1 MKEKKKKKKK
11 KKKMATCLSHFR
23 PKANFLSKSKSRSKT
38 NYKRRR
44 IIAAAQNKSAYYWAS
59 IEADIDTYLKK
70 VIPVNSPE
78 SVVGPMHHLIF
89 AAPRTGAAA
98 LCVAACELVGGDRR
112 QAMAAAAAVHLM
124 HAAAYTHEH
133 LSLMTTGRPG
143 PEPEIEHK
151 YSPNIELLI
160 GDGLIP
166 FGLELLAGSFL
177 DRTRNDPDRV
187 VRVMIEIT
195 IAVGSQGTV
204 DGLYRKLG
212 AIDGNYYDY
221 EVIMEYVCRKR
232 DGELHGCGAACG
244 AVLGGGAE
252 EEVEK
257 LRKFGVYAGVV
268 RGLTAAAEKNHGVDL
283 EGKIEEMKELAMM
296 ELKGLRGREIEL
308 ISSHVFLAEPSL
320 AS

>member
-1 MKEKKKKKKK
+1 
-11 KKKMATCLSHFR
+11 
-23 PKANFLSKSKSRSKT
+23 
-38 NYKRRR
+38 
-44 IIAAAQNKSAYYWAS
+44 QNKSAYWAS

-70 VIPVNSPE
+70 AIPVNSPA

-133 LSLMTTGRPG
+133 LPLMKTGRPG

-151 YSPNIELLI
+151 YSPGIELLI

-166 FGLELLAGSFL
+166 LGLGLLAGSFL
-177 DRTRNDPDRV
+177 DRTRNDPDRI
-187 VRVMIEIT
+187 VRVMVEIT
-195 IAVGSQGTV
+195 RAVGSQGAV
-204 DGLYRKLG
+204 AGLYRKLG
-212 AIDGNYYDY
+212 ATDGNYYDY
-221 EVIMEYVCRKR
+221 EVMEYVCRKR

-257 LRKFGVYAGVV
+257 LRKFGVYAGMV
-268 RGLTAAAEKNHGVDL
+268 RGLTAAAAAAAEKNHGVDL
-283 EGKIEEMKELAMM
+283 EGKIEEIKELAMM

-308 ISSHVFLAEPSL
+308 ISSLAMFFKLSRG
-320 AS
+320 

>member
-1 MKEKKKKKKK
+1 
-11 KKKMATCLSHFR
+11 
-23 PKANFLSKSKSRSKT
+23 
-38 NYKRRR
+38 
-44 IIAAAQNKSAYYWAS
+44 
-59 IEADIDTYLKK
+59 
-70 VIPVNSPE
+70 
-78 SVVGPMHHLIF
+78 MHHLIF

-133 LSLMTTGRPG
+133 LPLMTTTEYR

-151 YSPNIELLI
+151 YGPNIELLI

-166 FGLELLAGSFL
+166 FGLDLLAGSFL
-177 DRTRNDPDRV
+177 DRTRNDPDRI
-187 VRVMIEIT
+187 VRVMVEIT
-195 IAVGSQGTV
+195 RAVGSQGTV
-204 DGLYRKLG
+204 DALYRKRG

-221 EVIMEYVCRKR
+221 QVMEYVCRKR

-257 LRKFGVYAGVV
+257 LRKFGVYAGIV
-268 RGLTAAAEKNHGVDL
+268 RGLTAAADKKKNRGGDL
-283 EGKIEEMKELAMM
+283 EGNIEEMKELAMM
-296 ELKGLRGREIEL
+296 ELMELRGREIEL
-308 ISSHVFLAEPSL
+308 ISSHVFLAEPRL
-320 AS
+320 A

>member
-1 MKEKKKKKKK
+1 
-11 KKKMATCLSHFR
+11 MATCLSHFNH
-23 PKANFLSKSKSRSKT
+23 KANFLWKSKSSCKT
-38 NYKRRR
+38 NYKPRR
-44 IIAAAQNKSAYYWAS
+44 IIAAANNKSAYWAS

-70 VIPVNSPE
+70 AIPVNSPE

-133 LSLMTTGRPG
+133 LPLMTTGRPG

-166 FGLELLAGSFL
+166 LGLGLLAGSFL
-177 DRTRNDPDRV
+177 DRTRNDPDRI
-187 VRVMIEIT
+187 VRVMVEIT
-195 IAVGSQGTV
+195 RAVGSQGTV

-221 EVIMEYVCRKR
+221 EVVEYVCRKT
-232 DGELHGCGAACG
+232 DGELHGCG

-252 EEVEK
+252 EEVET
-257 LRKFGVYAGVV
+257 LRKFGVYAGMV
-268 RGLTAAAEKNHGVDL
+268 RGLTAAAAEKNHGVDL
-283 EGKIEEMKELAMM
+283 EGKIEEIKELAMM

-308 ISSHVFLAEPSL
+308 ISSHFLKPSRG
-320 AS
+320 